1 MMMPTPFA
9 MMMETKG
16 KRRKMQE
23 EISRE
28 LSPLSSRDSV
38 SCSVMIHFMQNHH
51 ERTVLSMQTNKNG
64 LRPRP
69 WPQMKK
75 SGQLYLLLLIPLAY
89 IVIFCYVPMYGATL
103 AFKDFNPATGILG
116 SDWVGLKYF
125 TRFFTSPSCWNI
137 IQNTFVLSVLN
148 LVLGL
153 PFPIILAISLNECKN
168 RFAYKT
174 VQMVTY
180 APYFISTVI
189 MVALLMQWSSINGG
203 LFNNVLG
210 LFGIDP
216 VNLFGDARFF
226 RPTYIIS
233 NIWQFTG
240 FNSIIYLAA
249 LSSVDVSM
257 YEAAKVDG
265 ASKLQKI
272 WFIDLPSILPTIII
286 LLILNA
292 GQIMNLGFDK
302 VYLMQNQLNV
312 QVSEIIATYTYKVGL
327 LELNFSYSTAIGL
340 LNSVVN
346 VILLFSVNMFSRKIS
361 ENSLW

>member
-1 MMMPTPFA
+1 M
-9 MMMETKG
+9 
-16 KRRKMQE
+16 
-23 EISRE
+23 
-28 LSPLSSRDSV
+28 L
-38 SCSVMIHFMQNHH
+38 
-51 ERTVLSMQTNKNG
+51 
-64 LRPRP
+64 
-69 WPQMKK
+69 
-75 SGQLYLLLLIPLAY
+75 
-89 IVIFCYVPMYGATL
+89 GA
-103 AFKDFNPATGILG
+103 
-116 SDWVGLKYF
+116 
-125 TRFFTSPSCWNI
+125 
-137 IQNTFVLSVLN
+137 LN
-148 LVLGL
+148 LIISL
-153 PFPIILAISLNECKN
+153 PFPIILAISLNECKHRLIN
-168 RFAYKT
+168 KT

-203 LFNNVLG
+203 LFNNILG
-210 LFGIDP
+210 LFGRDP
-216 VNLFGDARFF
+216 VNLFGDAKYF
-226 RPTYIIS
+226 RPVYILS

-327 LELNFSYSTAIGL
+327 LDLDFSYSTAIGL

-346 VILLFSVNMFSRKIS
+346 VILLFSVNLFSRKIS

>member
-1 MMMPTPFA
+1 MVIRMR
-9 MMMETKG
+9 TKKKAAG
-16 KRRKMQE
+16 QKPWLQIKR
-23 EISRE
+23 
-28 LSPLSSRDSV
+28 
-38 SCSVMIHFMQNHH
+38 
-51 ERTVLSMQTNKNG
+51 
-64 LRPRP
+64 
-69 WPQMKK
+69 

-89 IVIFCYVPMYGATL
+89 LILFCYVPMYGATL
-103 AFKDFNPATGILG
+103 AFKDFNPAAGILG
-116 SDWVGLKYF
+116 SSWVGLKHF
-125 TRFFTSPSCWNI
+125 TRFFNSPSFWNI
-137 IQNTFVLSVLN
+137 ISNTFVLSVLN
-148 LVLGL
+148 LVISL
-153 PFPIILAISLNECKN
+153 PFPILLAISLNECKN
-168 RFAYKT
+168 RFVNKT

-203 LFNNVLG
+203 LFNNILG
-210 LFGIDP
+210 LFGAGP
-216 VNLFGDARFF
+216 VNLFGDAKFF
-226 RPTYIIS
+226 RPTYILS

-257 YEAAKVDG
+257 YEAARVDG

-272 WFIDLPSILPTIII
+272 WFVDLPSILPTVII

-302 VYLMQNQLNV
+302 VYLMQNQLNM

-327 LELNFSYSTAIGL
+327 LELDFSYSTAIGL

-346 VILLFSVNMFSRKIS
+346 VILLFSVNQLSRKVS

>member
-1 MMMPTPFA
+1 M
-9 MMMETKG
+9 
-16 KRRKMQE
+16 R
-23 EISRE
+23 
-28 LSPLSSRDSV
+28 
-38 SCSVMIHFMQNHH
+38 
-51 ERTVLSMQTNKNG
+51 TNKKLSG
-64 LRPRP
+64 QRP
-69 WPQMKK
+69 WMQIKR
-75 SGQLYLLLLIPLAY
+75 SSQLYLLLLIPVAY
-89 IVIFCYVPMYGATL
+89 VILFCYVPMYGATL
-103 AFKDFNPATGILG
+103 AFKDFNPAAGIMG
-116 SDWVGLKYF
+116 SDWAGLKHF
-125 TRFFTSPSCWNI
+125 IRFFHSPSCWNI
-137 IQNTFVLSVLN
+137 IKNTFVLSVLN
-148 LVLGL
+148 LVISL

-168 RFAYKT
+168 KFVNKT

-189 MVALLMQWSSINGG
+189 MVALLMQWSSVNGG
-203 LFNNVLG
+203 LFNNILG

-216 VNLFGDARFF
+216 VNLFGDAKFF

-272 WFIDLPSILPTIII
+272 WYIDLPSILPTIII

-302 VYLMQNQLNV
+302 VYLMQNQLNM

-327 LELNFSYSTAIGL
+327 LELDFSYSTAIGL

-346 VILLFSVNMFSRKIS
+346 VILLFSVNLLSRKVS

>member
-1 MMMPTPFA
+1 M
-9 MMMETKG
+9 
-16 KRRKMQE
+16 
-23 EISRE
+23 
-28 LSPLSSRDSV
+28 L
-38 SCSVMIHFMQNHH
+38 
-51 ERTVLSMQTNKNG
+51 
-64 LRPRP
+64 
-69 WPQMKK
+69 
-75 SGQLYLLLLIPLAY
+75 
-89 IVIFCYVPMYGATL
+89 GA
-103 AFKDFNPATGILG
+103 
-116 SDWVGLKYF
+116 
-125 TRFFTSPSCWNI
+125 
-137 IQNTFVLSVLN
+137 LN
-148 LVLGL
+148 LIISL
-153 PFPIILAISLNECKN
+153 PFPIILAISLNECKHRLIN
-168 RFAYKT
+168 KT

-203 LFNNVLG
+203 LFNNILG
-210 LFGIDP
+210 LFGRDP
-216 VNLFGDARFF
+216 VNLFGDAKYF
-226 RPTYIIS
+226 RPVYILS

-327 LELNFSYSTAIGL
+327 DLDFSYSTAIGL

-346 VILLFSVNMFSRKIS
+346 VILLFSVNLFSRKIS

>member
-1 MMMPTPFA
+1 
-9 MMMETKG
+9 
-16 KRRKMQE
+16 
-23 EISRE
+23 
-28 LSPLSSRDSV
+28 
-38 SCSVMIHFMQNHH
+38 
-51 ERTVLSMQTNKNG
+51 
-64 LRPRP
+64 
-69 WPQMKK
+69 MKPK
-75 SGQLYLLLLIPLAY
+75 SGIQRFWMNVKGSAQLYLLLVLPLAF
-89 IVIFCYVPMYGATL
+89 IILFCYVPMYGATL

-116 SDWVGLKYF
+116 SKWVGLKYF
-125 TRFFTSPSCWNI
+125 EKFFKSPSCWLI
-137 IQNTFVLSVLN
+137 IKNTFILSVLN
-148 LVLGL
+148 LVLSL

-168 RFAYKT
+168 RCVNKV

-203 LFNNVLG
+203 LFNNILG
-210 LFGIDP
+210 LFGVEP
-216 VNLFGDARFF
+216 VNLFGDASYF

-249 LSSVDVSM
+249 LSSVDVSL

-272 WFIDLPSILPTIII
+272 WRIDLPSILPTIVI

-292 GQIMNLGFDK
+292 GQIMNVGFDK
-302 VYLMQNQLNV
+302 VYLMQNQMNV
-312 QVSEIIATYTYKVGL
+312 QVSEIISTYTYKIGL
-327 LELNFSYSTAIGL
+327 LNLDFSYSTAIGL
-340 LNSVVN
+340 FNSVVN
-346 VILLFSVNMFSRKIS
+346 VVLLFSVNMLSRRIS

>member
-1 MMMPTPFA
+1 MY
-9 MMMETKG
+9 
-16 KRRKMQE
+16 KRQ
-23 EISRE
+23 
-28 LSPLSSRDSV
+28 
-38 SCSVMIHFMQNHH
+38 
-51 ERTVLSMQTNKNG
+51 
-64 LRPRP
+64 
-69 WPQMKK
+69 
-75 SGQLYLLLLIPLAY
+75 
-89 IVIFCYVPMYGATL
+89 
-103 AFKDFNPATGILG
+103 
-116 SDWVGLKYF
+116 
-125 TRFFTSPSCWNI
+125 
-137 IQNTFVLSVLN
+137 
-148 LVLGL
+148 
-153 PFPIILAISLNECKN
+153 ILAISLNECKHRLIN
-168 RFAYKT
+168 KT

-203 LFNNVLG
+203 LFNNILG
-210 LFGIDP
+210 LFGRDP
-216 VNLFGDARFF
+216 VNLFGDAKYF
-226 RPTYIIS
+226 RPVYILS

-327 LELNFSYSTAIGL
+327 LDLDFSYSTAIGL

-346 VILLFSVNMFSRKIS
+346 VILLFSVNLFSRKIS

>member
-1 MMMPTPFA
+1 M
-9 MMMETKG
+9 
-16 KRRKMQE
+16 
-23 EISRE
+23 
-28 LSPLSSRDSV
+28 
-38 SCSVMIHFMQNHH
+38 
-51 ERTVLSMQTNKNG
+51 
-64 LRPRP
+64 
-69 WPQMKK
+69 QMKK
-75 SGQLYLLLLIPLAY
+75 SRQLYLLLLIPLAY
-89 IVIFCYVPMYGATL
+89 IILFCYVPMYGATL
-103 AFKDFNPATGILG
+103 AFKEFNPAAGILG
-116 SDWVGLKYF
+116 SSWVGLKHF
-125 TRFFTSPSCWNI
+125 ARFFNSPSCWSVI
-137 IQNTFVLSVLN
+137 KNTFVLGALN
-148 LVLGL
+148 LIISL

-168 RFAYKT
+168 RLINKT

-203 LFNNVLG
+203 LFNNILG
-210 LFGIDP
+210 LFGRDP
-216 VNLFGDARFF
+216 VNLFGDAKYF
-226 RPTYIIS
+226 RPVYILS

-327 LELNFSYSTAIGL
+327 LDLDFSYSTAIGL

-346 VILLFSVNMFSRKIS
+346 VILLFSVNLFSRKIS

>member
-1 MMMPTPFA
+1 MC
-9 MMMETKG
+9 
-16 KRRKMQE
+16 
-23 EISRE
+23 I
-28 LSPLSSRDSV
+28 RDS
-38 SCSVMIHFMQNHH
+38 
-51 ERTVLSMQTNKNG
+51 
-64 LRPRP
+64 
-69 WPQMKK
+69 
-75 SGQLYLLLLIPLAY
+75 
-89 IVIFCYVPMYGATL
+89 
-103 AFKDFNPATGILG
+103 
-116 SDWVGLKYF
+116 
-125 TRFFTSPSCWNI
+125 
-137 IQNTFVLSVLN
+137 
-148 LVLGL
+148 
-153 PFPIILAISLNECKN
+153 IILAISLNECKHRLIN
-168 RFAYKT
+168 KT

-203 LFNNVLG
+203 LFNNILG
-210 LFGIDP
+210 LFGRDP
-216 VNLFGDARFF
+216 VNLFGDAKYF
-226 RPTYIIS
+226 RPVYILS

-327 LELNFSYSTAIGL
+327 LDLDFSYSTAIGL

-346 VILLFSVNMFSRKIS
+346 VILLFSVNLFSRKIS